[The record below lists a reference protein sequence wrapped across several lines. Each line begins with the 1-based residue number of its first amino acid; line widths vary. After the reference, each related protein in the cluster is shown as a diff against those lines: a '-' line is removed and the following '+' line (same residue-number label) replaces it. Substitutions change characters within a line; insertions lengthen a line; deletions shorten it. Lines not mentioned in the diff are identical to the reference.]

1 MSLCTAVASL
11 VTPQEQVTYPESPLL
26 NLQDLNQDIDHKTK
40 VFLLLK
46 LHFDEENSNLFQVQ
60 CNAVN

>member
-46 LHFDEENSNLFQVQ
+46 LHFDED
-60 CNAVN
+60 